1 MRLEKL
7 KINTRFKNLENFEI
21 DFSNKEGITVLIGN
35 NGSGKSNIL
44 EAISSVFAGLYDNK
58 YNPSFNYEFSYTIDT
73 FKVEVKFEHSSYE
86 IKVNGEIAGLR
97 PEHLPNQLISS
108 YSGEESRL
116 WETYYKPFYD
126 EYTKALKGASIPD
139 SELIYINKY
148 YWNIALLVLHFYDFE
163 TSKDIKEFCQDTLGI
178 QTINYI
184 QFDFNLSTLET
195 WLKNKNPVTN
205 MLTIL
210 NPLKVATVRM
220 PLNEFKQKLDF
231 IDRVDLFKY
240 LAAAFMPKND
250 KVITKIEIDYNTGL
264 KAESLSEGEKKLLL
278 IMLILEVVGDENS
291 LILLD
296 EPDSHIHLSNK
307 EQIEK
312 LLKSYSNRENIITT
326 HSPTL
331 THNFDLKHITMLS
344 KKANNDAQVEEMEKQ
359 KIVYELTKGIWS
371 YHEQNIF
378 LNSKKDILLVEGKYD
393 KIYISEALKRLKGRF
408 KKYQKLEFEYLPMGG
423 AEGLENF
430 VDKFTPKDGQKII
443 ALLDRD
449 SDGKKPI
456 EVILKKKI
464 DINTFDFQKN
474 KTIFLA
480 LYPTTKNWKTSNF
493 VVEDYFRR
501 AIFANK
507 AIEFIKKADE
517 TFKMFPNKIK
527 EKVKE
532 TIPTECQKL
541 TFPDKEFNGFKIL
554 LDKLIEIKKV
564 K

>member
-7 KINTRFKNLENFEI
+7 KIITRFKNLEDFEI
-21 DFSNKEGITVLIGN
+21 DFSNKAGITVLIGN

-44 EAISSVFAGLYDNK
+44 EAISSIFAGLYDNK
-58 YNPSFNYEFSYTIDT
+58 YNPNFNYELSYTKDT
-73 FKVEVKFEHSSYE
+73 YKVEVKFENSTYE
-86 IKVNGEIAGLR
+86 TKVNGVNSVLK
-97 PEHLPNQLISS
+97 PEHLPSQLISS

-163 TSKDIKEFCQDTLGI
+163 ASEDIKKFCQDTLGI
-178 QTINYI
+178 QTVNYI
-184 QFDFNLSTLET
+184 QFFFNLSTMEI

-205 MLTIL
+205 MLTVL
-210 NPLKVATVRM
+210 NPRKDETVRM
-220 PLNEFKQKLDF
+220 TLDEFKQKLDF

-240 LAAAFMPKND
+240 LAAAFMPKDD

-278 IMLILEVVGDENS
+278 IMLILEVIGDENS

-312 LLKSYSNRENIITT
+312 LLKAYSNRENIITT

-344 KKANNDAQVEEMEKQ
+344 KKANNDAQVEAMEKQ

-371 YHEQNIF
+371 YQEQNIF

-393 KIYISEALKRLKGRF
+393 KIYISEALKRLKSRF

-456 EVILKKKI
+456 DLILKKKI
-464 DINTFDFQKN
+464 DINTFDFQKD

-480 LYPTTKNWKTSNF
+480 LYPKTKKWKTSNF

-501 AIFANK
+501 EIFANK

-532 TIPTECQKL
+532 TIPTECQKP
-541 TFPDKEFNGFKIL
+541 TFPDKEFNGFKVL
-554 LDKLIEIKKV
+554 FDKLIEIKKV

>member
-21 DFSNKEGITVLIGN
+21 DFSDKEGITVLIGN

-58 YNPSFNYEFSYTIDT
+58 YNPSFNYELSYTKDSYRI
-73 FKVEVKFEHSSYE
+73 EVKFENESYE
-86 IKVNGEIAGLR
+86 TKVNGSNSVLKQ
-97 PEHLPNQLISS
+97 EHLPSQLIAS

-116 WETYYKPFYD
+116 WEKYYWHFYKNYID
-126 EYTKALKGASIPD
+126 AIKGATVPD

-148 YWNIALLVLHFYDFE
+148 YWNIAILVLHFYDFE
-163 TSKDIKEFCQDTLGI
+163 VFTDIKDFCKNTLGI
-178 QTINYI
+178 DVVNNIT
-184 QFDFNLSTLET
+184 FDFDIPKLNTWSANPVKNMVQTLNPQNEKTITITLE
-195 WLKNKNPVTN
+195 
-205 MLTIL
+205 
-210 NPLKVATVRM
+210 
-220 PLNEFKQKLDF
+220 EFKNRLNF
-231 IDRVDLFKY
+231 INEIDLFKY
-240 LAAAFMPKND
+240 LAAAFMPKDD

-278 IMLILEVVGDENS
+278 IMLILEVIGDENS

-312 LLKSYSNRENIITT
+312 LLKAYSNRENIITT

-344 KKANNDAQVEEMEKQ
+344 KKANNDAQVEAMEKQ

-371 YHEQNIF
+371 YQEQNIF
-378 LNSKKDILLVEGKYD
+378 LNSNKDILLVEGKYD
-393 KIYISEALKRLKGRF
+393 KIYISEAIKRLRKF
-408 KKYQKLEFEYLPMGG
+408 KKYQNLEFEYLPMGG

-430 VDKFTPKDGQKII
+430 IDKFTPKNGQKII

-456 EVILKKKI
+456 ETVLKKQI
-464 DINTFDFQKN
+464 DINTFDFEKS
-474 KTIFLA
+474 KKIFLA
-480 LYPTTKNWKTSNF
+480 LYPKIKKWKTSNF
-493 VVEDYFRR
+493 VVEDYFKRK
-501 AIFANK
+501 IFADK
-507 AIEFIKKADE
+507 AIELIKKKEFD
-517 TFKMFPNKIK
+517 TFKTFPNDVKK
-527 EKVKE
+527 RVKE
-532 TIPTECQKL
+532 IIPKECQKPS
-541 TFPDKEFNGFKIL
+541 FQDKEFNGFKVL
-554 LDKLIEIKKV
+554 LDKLIEIKKA